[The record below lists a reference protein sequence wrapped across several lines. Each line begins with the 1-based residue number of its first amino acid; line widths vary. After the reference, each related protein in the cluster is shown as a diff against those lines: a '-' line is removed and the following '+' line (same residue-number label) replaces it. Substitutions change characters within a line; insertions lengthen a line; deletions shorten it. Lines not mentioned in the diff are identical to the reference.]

1 MTRPPGQLRPAETE
15 RRASALGI
23 PAADKPASPAVAGAE
38 SPRATLYSV
47 SPWGS
52 LSGAP
57 LCALDHLAN
66 MFPDYDGVLVLCE
79 HGALEDKALRQ
90 GTPVRCFPFLFMGLR
105 RAKPLLFLKNVRR
118 VVASR
123 VRYVVGLGR
132 CLKHR
137 PGILHI
143 HSRAVHLPYAL
154 LAGRLAGVPVVM
166 TLHEPWA
173 GGLEG
178 WWQLALV
185 RLFRVPVVCLTRAMV
200 SQYPR
205 LLRAA
210 AIIPNALTSMPPP
223 GPRKPGPAHRPVV
236 GMVAAMMIEKGV
248 DLCLETCRVLKERGV
263 SFTLRLVGRWD
274 RGEIRREADAF
285 IARHGLERCV
295 DICGEIHSP
304 EGIYGDLDILFLPTR
319 RDSFPRVVMEA
330 MSWGIPAVA
339 TRVDGIPEMVAD
351 GETGLLAAP
360 GDVQGFADALQRL
373 IGDVPLR
380 EEMGRKARERAER
393 LFSPEAYREKFKA
406 LYASLPPVRPPAAGK
421 GRGGK
426 E

>member
-1 MTRPPGQLRPAETE
+1 MTHPSRQPQ
-15 RRASALGI
+15 
-23 PAADKPASPAVAGAE
+23 PAASPPPA
-38 SPRATLYSV
+38 LYSV

-66 MFPDYDGVLVLCE
+66 LFPDYEGVLVLCE
-79 HGALEDKALRQ
+79 HGALEDKARRQ
-90 GTPVRCFPFLFMGLR
+90 GIPSCCFPFLFAGLR
-105 RAKPLLFLKNVRR
+105 RANPLLFLKNVRR

-123 VRYVVGLGR
+123 IRYVAGLR
-132 CLKHR
+132 RALELR

-154 LAGRLAGVPVVM
+154 LAGRLAGVPVAM

-178 WWQLALV
+178 WWHLV
-185 RLFRVPVVCLTRAMV
+185 LLRLFRVPVVCLTRAMV

-210 AIIPNALTSMPPP
+210 AIIPNALTAMPVP
-223 GPRKPGPAHRPVV
+223 GRREREPGRPPVV
-236 GMVAAMMIEKGV
+236 GMVAAMMFEKGV
-248 DLCLETCRVLKERGV
+248 DWCLETCRILKERGV
-263 SFTLRLVGRWD
+263 SFKLRMVGRWD
-274 RGEIRREADAF
+274 RGEVRREADAF
-285 IARHGLERCV
+285 IARNGLEDCV
-295 DICGEIHSP
+295 DICGEIRSA
-304 EGIYGDLDILFLPTR
+304 EGIYGNLDILFLPTR

-351 GETGLLAAP
+351 GESGLLADP

-373 IGDVPLR
+373 VEDAPLR
-380 EEMGRKARERAER
+380 EDMGRKARERAER
-393 LFSPEAYREKFKA
+393 LFSPEAYRGKFKA
-406 LYASLPPVRPPAAGK
+406 LYASLPPVRTPAGK
-421 GRGGK
+421 KGRKGK